1 MAYDDVLA
9 RACMFQQAKSFHT
22 RTTAGALN
30 DKYRSNQA
38 FDSTA
43 ISSVEDALR
52 LLALAQSTYGRPLR
66 LNKATLLSWLLFATE
81 NAAIGR
87 NGHLFARY
95 IAYFDRLQI
104 EAKRQAAGGT
114 LLKKQWLR
122 FYQDRASS
130 RVNDTLSVAGRDF
143 VLWLF
148 FADSRIPPEKIT
160 SKLDVAA
167 QVLDRLERDVS
178 DRDYLDPQGFVEAL
192 LDQRV
197 WDLAN
202 ARS

>member
-1 MAYDDVLA
+1 
-9 RACMFQQAKSFHT
+9 
-22 RTTAGALN
+22 
-30 DKYRSNQA
+30 
-38 FDSTA
+38 
-43 ISSVEDALR
+43 
-52 LLALAQSTYGRPLR
+52 
-66 LNKATLLSWLLFATE
+66 
-81 NAAIGR
+81 
-87 NGHLFARY
+87 
-95 IAYFDRLQI
+95 
-104 EAKRQAAGGT
+104 
-114 LLKKQWLR
+114 
-122 FYQDRASS
+122 
-130 RVNDTLSVAGRDF
+130 VNDTLSVAGRDF
-143 VLWLF
+143 VFWLF